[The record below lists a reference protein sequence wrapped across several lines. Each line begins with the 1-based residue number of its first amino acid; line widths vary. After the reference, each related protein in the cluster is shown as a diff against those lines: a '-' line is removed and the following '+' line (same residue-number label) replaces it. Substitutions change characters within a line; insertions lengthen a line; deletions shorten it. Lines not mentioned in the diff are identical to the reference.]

1 MRKNWRNG
9 GESLLKNGTIDF
21 IYLFIYLFISFAPTY
36 NFTQISNN
44 QIKNRITIVAILKEK
59 THNVLVQ
66 KGKAAKRITL
76 YHASSQGCIAG
87 VINIMHGCYT
97 SKKARKKATQ
107 FAIFTEQKK
116 RYLQT
121 NLHSHMQ
128 TIHSH
133 HYSTVTFS
141 YTFSSVTQSVPLLS
155 SCLRSH
161 TYSHT

>member
-1 MRKNWRNG
+1 MINFGKSG
-9 GESLLKNGTIDF
+9 GSGSGSDGGGSGSGWKVGASTSL
-21 IYLFIYLFISFAPTY
+21 
-36 NFTQISNN
+36 
-44 QIKNRITIVAILKEK
+44 ITIVAILKEK

-66 KGKAAKRITL
+66 IGKAAKRITL
-76 YHASSQGCIAG
+76 YHASSQGCMAR

-97 SKKARKKATQ
+97 SKKAKKKRKKATQ

-116 RYLQT
+116 RYLHT
-121 NLHSHMQ
+121 NSHSHMH

-161 TYSHT
+161 TYRHT